1 MEYRIQWLADGVQ
14 LPGITEGDRLVR
26 WLDAVA
32 LAHGRVI
39 GKITYIFCDDEKI
52 LKVNKEFLNHDY
64 YTDIITF
71 GENHGR
77 RLGGDIFISLDTV
90 ASNAEM
96 LGQTYE
102 RELHRVI
109 AHGLLH
115 LCGIADKGPGERE
128 VMERHE
134 EEALAVLPLF
144 NQQVSID

>member
-1 MEYRIQWLADGVQ
+1 MEYRIQWLADGVE
-14 LPGITEGDRLVR
+14 LPHITRGEYLEP

-32 LAHGRVI
+32 KAHGRI
-39 GKITYIFCDDEKI
+39 LGQITYIFCNDEKI
-52 LKVNKEFLNHDY
+52 LKVNMEFLNHDY

-77 RLGGDIFISLDTV
+77 RVGGDIFISLDTV
-90 ASNAEM
+90 ASNAEQ
-96 LGQTYE
+96 LGQAYL

-115 LCGIADKGPGERE
+115 LCGIDDKGPGERE

-134 EEALAVLPLF
+134 DEALALLAQF
-144 NQQVSID
+144 TTDFD